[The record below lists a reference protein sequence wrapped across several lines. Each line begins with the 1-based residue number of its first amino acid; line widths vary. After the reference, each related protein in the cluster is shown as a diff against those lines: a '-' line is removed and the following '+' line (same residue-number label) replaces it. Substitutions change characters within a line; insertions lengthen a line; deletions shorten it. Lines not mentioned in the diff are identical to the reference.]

1 MIIRMV
7 TYHAL
12 PGKDA
17 EGWARG
23 IASEVRSTPGLRHI
37 DFLRSDS
44 DPTQFGSV
52 WHFTT
57 KEDLDSYKTSA
68 TYQQLV
74 TSLRESWLDPSKPVS
89 EQVFEVMDI

>member
-1 MIIRMV
+1 MIIRIV

-12 PGKDA
+12 PDKDA
-17 EGWARG
+17 EGWAHG

-44 DPTQFGSV
+44 DPTQYGSV
-52 WHFTT
+52 WHFST
-57 KEDLDSYKTSA
+57 KEELDSYKNSG

-74 TSLRESWLDPSKPVS
+74 TSLRESWLDTSKPII
-89 EQVFEVMDI
+89 EQVFEILDI

>member
-23 IASEVRSTPGLRHI
+23 IAPEVRSTPGLRHI
-37 DFLRSDS
+37 DFVRSHS
-44 DPTQFGSV
+44 DPTQYGAV
-52 WHFTT
+52 MHFRT
-57 KEDLDSYKTSA
+57 KEDLDSYKTTGA
-68 TYQQLV
+68 YQRLI
-74 TSLRESWLDPSKPVS
+74 TSLRESWLDTSKPVS
-89 EQVFEVMDI
+89 EQVFEVLDI

>member
-1 MIIRMV
+1 MIIRIT

-37 DFLRSDS
+37 DFFRSQS
-44 DPTQFGSV
+44 DPTLYGSV
-52 WHFTT
+52 MHFTT
-57 KEDLDSYKTSA
+57 KDDLDTYKTTGS
-68 TYQQLV
+68 YQQIV
-74 TSLRESWLDPSKPVS
+74 TSLRESWLDTSKPVG
-89 EQVFEVMDI
+89 EQVFEVRDI